1 MDEKYT
7 EYCVSVQQTP
17 MMRLKQAAVILLTIA
32 AVFLAFMVHL
42 IFLLAVLAGC
52 VLCYFAYMSADLEYE
67 TIYVDG
73 SLEISAI
80 YRKMRRKR
88 KFLCELKNMSGYHI
102 GRKEDAVRLGSVT
115 RDFSSHRDTDDCCVI
130 KIENHVVLF
139 EPGADF
145 IKILERQYKTL
156 KV

>member
-7 EYCVSVQQTP
+7 EYCVSVRQTP
-17 MMRLKQAAVILLTIA
+17 GMRLKQAAVLLLTIA
-32 AVFLAFMVHL
+32 AVFLAVMVHW
-42 IFLLAVLAGC
+42 IFFLAVLAGC
-52 VLCYFAYMSADLEYE
+52 VFCYLAYMSADLEYE

-73 SLEISAI
+73 SLEICAI

-102 GRKEDAVRLGSVT
+102 GRKEEAVRLGAVT
-115 RDFSSHRDTDDCCVI
+115 RDFSSHRDVDDCCVM
-130 KIENHVVLF
+130 KIENHVVCF
-139 EPGADF
+139 EPGEEL
-145 IKILERQYKTL
+145 INILERQYKTL